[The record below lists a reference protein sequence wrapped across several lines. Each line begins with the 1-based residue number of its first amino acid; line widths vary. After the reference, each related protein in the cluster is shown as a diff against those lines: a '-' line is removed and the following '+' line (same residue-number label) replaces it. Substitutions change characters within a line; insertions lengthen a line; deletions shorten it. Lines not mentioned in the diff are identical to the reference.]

1 MRIVA
6 WVVSL
11 PVTLIVVSFA
21 LSNRQGVDLALWP
34 LAEIV
39 TAPLYLAVLAALL
52 LGVAVGWLLIGP
64 ALWRARAQTR
74 VQTRRGAAQDREI
87 AELKRQRDEARK
99 QAAELAAAAAAP
111 PFVPA
116 ETPSSGVPLSS

>member
-52 LGVAVGWLLIGP
+52 LGVAVGWLLTG
-64 ALWRARAQTR
+64 ATLWRANAQARAQARR
-74 VQTRRGAAQDREI
+74 VAAQEREI

-99 QAAELAAAAAAP
+99 DAAERTAAASL
-111 PFVPA
+111 PA
-116 ETPSSGVPLSS
+116 EAPYSGVPLSS